1 MKTARM
7 TRVLMA
13 ALVVCIGL
21 SLSSAYAGEGPSN
34 VRGSLPEN
42 VYQKLMSVFPTA
54 KWWVDG
60 ERAAAHGL
68 TEYILEMK
76 IGSLELKVT
85 MDSTSKIVAVRT
97 ACHGEGHATERK
109 GHDDDS
115 AKGRRG
121 GSEHGEREGRGE
133 HGGREG
139 RGEHGESGGKSKDIF
154 AGGEK
159 PGVEWDGTV
168 WYLDSDPERLFVNSD
183 GDLEWTPKGRE
194 RFVTNISTQCFSH
207 VGDVVE
213 KTYMFMSDG
222 DHDCEDCLKCPDS
235 CFDND
240 ITCLAGTSDIRVGL
254 FESVARGGDS
264 DGYKGF
270 KGYNFRFGPNMM
282 AGPTRLVDCTGETH
296 KTGMFGKKPVNRG
309 DLMSRNSGLM
319 GRIPGF
325 DLKPG
330 EYSFF
335 KVKLERIATDSVR
348 MSITLNDRTITYVDD
363 SSEDQP
369 HKIDVFAVSMRNKR
383 PFTRLVLRALD

>member
-13 ALVVCIGL
+13 VLVVCIGL
-21 SLSSAYAGEGPSN
+21 ALSSAYAGEGPSN

-42 VYQKLMSVFPTA
+42 VYQKLTSVFPTA
-54 KWWVDG
+54 KWWVEG
-60 ERAAAHGL
+60 ERTAAHGL
-68 TEYILEMK
+68 TEYIVEMK

-85 MDSTSKIVAVRT
+85 MDSTGKIAFVRT
-97 ACHGEGHATERK
+97 ACHDEGHATESK

-115 AKGRRG
+115 AKKGR
-121 GSEHGEREGRGE
+121 GRGE
-133 HGGREG
+133 HGK
-139 RGEHGESGGKSKDIF
+139 HKDIF

-194 RFVTNISTQCFSH
+194 RFVTNIPTQCFSH

-213 KTYMFMSDG
+213 KMYMFMSDG

-282 AGPTRLVDCTGETH
+282 AGPTRLKDCTGEVH

-325 DLKPG
+325 ELKPG
-330 EYSFF
+330 KYSFF
-335 KVKLERIATDSVR
+335 RVKLERIATDSVR
-348 MSITLNDRTITYVDD
+348 MSITLNDRTITHVDD

-369 HKIDVFAVSMRNKR
+369 QKIDVFAVSMRNKR

>member
-1 MKTARM
+1 MKTAKAR
-7 TRVLMA
+7 RILMA

-34 VRGSLPEN
+34 VRGSVPEN
-42 VYQKLMSVFPTA
+42 VYQKLRSVFPTA
-54 KWWVDG
+54 KWWVES

-68 TEYILEMK
+68 TEYVLEMK

-85 MDSTSKIVAVRT
+85 MDSTGKIVSART

-109 GHDDDS
+109 GHDDDG
-115 AKGRRG
+115 AG
-121 GSEHGEREGRGE
+121 HGE
-133 HGGREG
+133 H
-139 RGEHGESGGKSKDIF
+139 KDIF

-159 PGVEWDGTV
+159 AGVKWDGTM
-168 WYLDSDPERLFVNSD
+168 WYLESDPERLFVNTD

-194 RFVTNISTQCFSH
+194 QFVTNIATQCLKH

-213 KTYMFMSDG
+213 KSYMFMSDG

-235 CFDND
+235 CFDAD

-254 FESVARGGDS
+254 FQSIVRGAGS
-264 DGYKGF
+264 DGYRGF

-282 AGPTRLVDCTGETH
+282 AGPTRWVDCTDEVH
-296 KTGMFGKKPVNRG
+296 KTGMFGKKPVNRS
-309 DLMSRNSGLM
+309 DFMSRNAGLM

-325 DLKPG
+325 ELKPG
-330 EYSFF
+330 EYSYF
-335 KVKLERIATDSVR
+335 KVKLERIAADSVLL
-348 MSITLNDRTITYVDD
+348 SITLNDRTIMYLDD

-369 HKIDVFAVSMRNKR
+369 EKIDVFAVSMRNKR
-383 PFTRLVLRALD
+383 PFTRLVLRSLEKGSASK